1 MKTYMRFSSVI
12 VLLLIAIAGPASG
25 QVQKVGVV
33 ARNFTVTSRATKA
46 PVQLTDFAGKIVVLD
61 FFAYWCAPCQLSS
74 PELEKNIQQYYA
86 ARGGNPAG
94 VPVQVISM
102 NVEDKNPSLTDT
114 YIRNT
119 GISFVCEDPGFG
131 VYGQFYPPYAIPT
144 FVVING
150 VGGVSGI
157 KQWQILGI
165 HIGWQG
171 DTVIQEF
178 RGMIDAVRPPP
189 RGVPTITTQPAS
201 QQALFGKN
209 AELAVDVA
217 SWPSPTFQ
225 WYKDGAALAGATAST
240 FGIVSAT
247 AADSGSYSVQIS
259 NSLGSV
265 TSNLA
270 AFRAVSAL
278 LSPGDKEVGPSRIT
292 YPLAIS
298 CDENWTASK
307 DAGWLTLSKTSG
319 TKDSS
324 LDVVVEVNTG
334 SSDRIATIAI
344 GGNIHTLTQRSRD
357 AALRELWAVGTNTFG
372 QLGDD
377 RLMQRLAPVNVA
389 SNVKE
394 AATGSSHSLILK
406 TDGSLW
412 AAGSNSNGQ
421 LGDGSTTSRS
431 TPVPVATGVKSAVAG
446 GYHSLFLKS
455 DGSLWAMGS
464 NSYGQLGDGST
475 STRTAPV
482 QVATGVQAMAA
493 GNSYSLFLKSDG
505 SLWAV
510 GYNYYGQLGDGSTT
524 NRSAPVQIAANV
536 RAIAASNN
544 HSLFVKTD
552 GSLWAMGYNYY
563 GQLGDG
569 ATADRTTPVQVTTGV
584 QSIAAGY
591 MHSLFLKSDG
601 SLWAMGY
608 NYYGQLGDG
617 STTTRNAPVQVA
629 TGAQYIAAG
638 DYYSLFL
645 KSDGSLWAMGSNTAG
660 QLGDGTTTDRSSPIR
675 VSTDVQ
681 FAAAKSNHGL
691 FVKTDGSLW
700 AIGSNYY
707 GQLGDGT
714 ITYRTTPVQTATG
727 VQAVAAGG
735 SHSLFLKTDGSLW
748 SMGSN
753 SSGQLGDGST
763 TYRSTPVQVATGV
776 QSVAAGGTHSLF
788 LKTDGSL
795 WAMGYNYNGQ
805 LGDGSTS
812 TRTNPVQVTTGVR
825 AVAAGSN
832 HSLLLKTDGSL
843 WAMGYNYYGQ
853 LGDGSTSNRNT
864 PVQVA
869 TGVQTIDAGYSHSL
883 FVKTDGS
890 LWAMGYNTFGQ
901 LGDGSTT
908 NRSTPVQVAAGVFA
922 VAGGYYH
929 SLFLK
934 TDASLWTMG
943 YNSFGQLGDNSTTTR
958 PTPVQVATGVRTFA
972 AGNYHSLFVKADGSL
987 WAMGSNS
994 SGQLGDGSTTTRRA
1008 PVRVVGDVTA
1018 VAAGSD
1024 FTLFVTLPGSGMTAP
1039 QISAQ
1044 PVAQSATAGGS
1055 VTYSV
1060 TATSTGPFSF
1070 QWRKD
1075 SVPISGA
1082 TGATLT
1088 LSNLGLAQMG
1098 SYDVVVTN
1106 AAGSVTSQAAALALG
1121 SNRIANLSVRTTLDA
1136 GQTLTVGFVT
1146 SGSKRLLARAVGP
1159 SLYTVAGLTG
1169 YLPDPRL
1176 SLINQGTGAVVAQND
1191 NWDASLSSTCA
1202 SLGAF
1207 PMDAGSKDCALLQPV
1222 SGPHTA
1228 QIAGVGKGIVL
1239 VEVYDAESASAARLT
1254 NVSARNQIGTGDN
1267 ILIAGFV
1274 IDGTGWKTLLVRAI
1288 GPALRD
1294 LWGVPGVLADPKLEI
1309 FKSDGTKLAENDNW
1323 EAVLAPVFD
1332 QVGAF
1337 KPLTGSKDAAL
1348 KISLPPGAYT
1358 VQVSG
1363 VGNVT
1368 GDGLVELYELP

>member
-1 MKTYMRFSSVI
+1 MKNHLCSLSVLA
-12 VLLLIAIAGPASG
+12 LLLAAMTAPVIG
-25 QVQKVGVV
+25 QTVNVGDV
-33 ARNFTVTSRATKA
+33 APDFTVVNHATGA
-46 PVQLTDFAGKIVVLD
+46 NIRMSDLTGKVVVLD
-61 FFAYWCAPCQLSS
+61 FFAYWCGPCQSSS
-74 PELEKNIQQYYA
+74 PLVDKDIQKYYA
-86 ARGGNPAG
+86 ARGGNGAG
-94 VPVQVISM
+94 IPVVVLPISIDQT
-102 NVEDKNPSLTDT
+102 NKTATDT
-114 YIRNT
+114 FIRNAGLELT
-119 GISFVCEDPGFG
+119 ADDVRGEAWKQHDTN
-131 VYGQFYPPYAIPT
+131 AIPT
-144 FVVING
+144 FVILNG
-150 VGGVSGI
+150 VPGATGMQ
-157 KQWQILGI
+157 QWQVLYRKAGYAGAAALRQVIE
-165 HIGWQG
+165 
-171 DTVIQEF
+171 TVKAP
-178 RGMIDAVRPPP
+178 MNSA
-189 RGVPTITTQPAS
+189 PTITAEPVSQNILAGQAIRLSVLASGWPA
-201 QQALFGKN
+201 
-209 AELAVDVA
+209 
-217 SWPSPTFQ
+217 PTYQ
-225 WYKDGAALAGATAST
+225 WIKDGVALVGATTDSLT
-240 FGIVSAT
+240 FAVAT
-247 AADSGSYSVQIS
+247 TSDSGSYSVAMS
-259 NSLGSV
+259 NSLGRV
-265 TSNLA
+265 TSNA
-270 AFRAVSAL
+270 AVVAVAAAL
-278 LSPGDKEVGPSRIT
+278 VSPAAREVGSGRVIYQLMVT
-292 YPLAIS
+292 S
-298 CDENWTASK
+298 NENWSVSK
-307 DAGWLTLSKTSG
+307 DAAWISLSKTSG
-319 TKDSS
+319 SKEGN
-324 LDVVVEVNTG
+324 LDLTVEPNTTAVDRSATVVVGG
-334 SSDRIATIAI
+334 STHAV
-344 GGNIHTLTQRSRD
+344 TQRGTGT
-357 AALRELWAVGTNTFG
+357 ALRELWAMGDDTDGQLGANRLRQRPVPITVASSARMAATGYSHSLFIKTDDSLWAMGANSSG
-372 QLGDD
+372 QLGDGTSLI
-377 RLMQRLAPVNVA
+377 RTTPVQVTSGVRAVA
-389 SNVKE
+389 
-394 AATGSSHSLILK
+394 AGSSHSLILK

-412 AAGSNSNGQ
+412 VMGSNLYGQ

-431 TPVPVATGVKSAVAG
+431 I
-446 GYHSLFLKS
+446 
-455 DGSLWAMGS
+455 
-464 NSYGQLGDGST
+464 
-475 STRTAPV
+475 PV
-482 QVATGVQAMAA
+482 QVATGVQAIAA
-493 GNSYSLFLKSDG
+493 GSS
-505 SLWAV
+505 
-510 GYNYYGQLGDGSTT
+510 
-524 NRSAPVQIAANV
+524 
-536 RAIAASNN
+536 

-569 ATADRTTPVQVTTGV
+569 STANRSSPVQVSSGVQTVAAGSSHSVFVKADGSLWTMGYNNLGQLGDGSTVNRTTPVQAATGV
-584 QSIAAGY
+584 RAATAGS
-591 MHSLFLKSDG
+591 MHSLFLKNDG
-601 SLWAMGY
+601 SVWAVGY

-617 STTTRNAPVQVA
+617 STTSRSAPVQVA
-629 TGAQYIAAG
+629 TGVQAIAAG
-638 DYYSLFL
+638 DNHSQLL
-645 KSDGSLWAMGSNTAG
+645 KTEGSLWAMGSNTNG
-660 QLGDGTTTDRSSPIR
+660 QLGDGTTSNRSTPAQIA
-675 VSTDVQ
+675 TGVQ
-681 FAAAKSNHGL
+681 AIAAGFSQSL
-691 FVKTDGSLW
+691 FVKSDGSLW
-700 AIGSNYY
+700 AAGLNSHGQLGDGTIAVRTAPLQVGTGVQAVAAAVNHTLFLKTDNTLWAVGYNGSGQLGDGTYSTRAVPAQMAVGVQAMAAGGNHSLFVKADGSLWAAGYNYY

-714 ITYRTTPVQTATG
+714 TTT
-727 VQAVAAGG
+727 
-735 SHSLFLKTDGSLW
+735 
-748 SMGSN
+748 
-753 SSGQLGDGST
+753 
-763 TYRSTPVQVATGV
+763 RSTPVQVATGV
-776 QSVAAGGTHSLF
+776 QAAAAGINHSIF

-795 WAMGYNYNGQ
+795 WAMGYNN
-805 LGDGSTS
+805 
-812 TRTNPVQVTTGVR
+812 
-825 AVAAGSN
+825 
-832 HSLLLKTDGSL
+832 
-843 WAMGYNYYGQ
+843 YGQ
-853 LGDGSTSNRNT
+853 LGDGSTTSRTT

-869 TGVQTIDAGYSHSL
+869 SGVQAIASGFYHSL
-883 FVKTDGS
+883 FIKTDRS
-890 LWAMGYNTFGQ
+890 LWAMGYNNYGQ
-901 LGDGSTT
+901 LGDGSST
-908 NRSTPVQVAAGVFA
+908 NRQA
-922 VAGGYYH
+922 
-929 SLFLK
+929 
-934 TDASLWTMG
+934 
-943 YNSFGQLGDNSTTTR
+943 Q
-958 PTPVQVATGVRTFA
+958 VQVATDVAGV
-972 AGNYHSLFVKADGSL
+972 AGGSYHTMFCKLDGTL
-987 WAMGSNS
+987 WAMGYNFY
-994 SGQLGDGSTTTRRA
+994 GQLGDGSTTTRTRPVQVA
-1008 PVRVVGDVTA
+1008 TSVRGSTAGDYYSLYVKVDGSLWVMGNNDTGQLGDGSTITRRVPVRVADDVTA
-1018 VAAGSD
+1018 VAAGSG
-1024 FTLFVTLPGSGMTAP
+1024 FTLFITLPRSGMTAP

-1294 LWGVPGVLADPKLEI
+1294 LWGVSGVLADPKLEI